1 MARKT
6 RQFCMLMCKYSD
18 CIGSGNNAEELEMI
32 TLFGSPRDVDR
43 NCWFTSE
50 EEVYAFLE
58 NMGIARS
65 SVQTKDSTIDGGRY
79 VMKTMICPKPCG
91 NSFLLQYHWYRTEG
105 CDSMV
110 VS

>member
-1 MARKT
+1 
-6 RQFCMLMCKYSD
+6 MLMCKYSD
-18 CIGSGNNAEELEMI
+18 CIGSGKSAEELEMI

-91 NSFLLQYHWYRTEG
+91 NSFLLQYHWYGTEG
-105 CDSMV
+105 CDSVV

>member
-1 MARKT
+1 M
-6 RQFCMLMCKYSD
+6 FVD
-18 CIGSGNNAEELEMI
+18 I
-32 TLFGSPRDVDR
+32 DR

-79 VMKTMICPKPCG
+79 VKTMICPKPCG
-91 NSFLLQYHWYRTEG
+91 NSFLLQYHWYGNEKCFIVRKGNYTDPDGRRDAGSPFLPSLRLVEAAG
-105 CDSMV
+105 ESQ
-110 VS
+110 